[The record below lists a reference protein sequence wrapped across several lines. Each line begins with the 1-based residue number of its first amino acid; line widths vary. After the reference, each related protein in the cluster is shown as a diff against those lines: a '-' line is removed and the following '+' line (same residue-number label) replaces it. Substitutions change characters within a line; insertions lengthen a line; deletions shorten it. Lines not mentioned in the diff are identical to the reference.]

1 MKTNKEMLENLL
13 SQIRSAKRVK
23 GESIPD
29 ILLYMDQV
37 TSFMEDRLSSQRRSQ
52 KDKLLTK
59 TMINNYAKNKLLP
72 PPVKKKYSKDHVLL
86 LLFIYYFK
94 SFLSFADIQVLLS
107 PLMEEHFKM
116 QGSGLEEIYAAILY
130 RHEEA
135 LPDMEEQIRSSFA
148 RAREDFPG
156 EEEGELTWFSF
167 LSQMILE
174 VYVKK
179 CFIEKA
185 LDEIGE
191 KRQERKKPG

>member
-1 MKTNKEMLENLL
+1 MLENLL

-94 SFLSFADIQVLLS
+94 SFLSFADIQVLLA

-135 LPDMEEQIRSSFA
+135 LPDMEEQIRRSFA

-156 EEEGELTWFSF
+156 EEEEELTWFSF

-191 KRQERKKPG
+191 KRQERKKPE